1 MRINGEYDNCGLSE
15 EEIRHRNEIDEPKQ
29 PGLNDKE
36 RIKELQGENTMLKE
50 CILEMSQVVYN
61 GQ

>member
-15 EEIRHRNEIDEPKQ
+15 EEIRARNEMDEPAQ
-29 PGLNDKE
+29 PGLNEKE
-36 RIKELQGENTMLKE
+36 KIKELQYENTMLKE
-50 CILEMSQVVYN
+50 CILEMSQVVYD